1 MAKPG
6 NKPNATVVK
15 ANPRQTFKLAPSD
28 MTFLFE
34 DCKRCF
40 YNKVALGV
48 PRPSLPFPGLFT
60 RLDKLEKGFYAQMRT
75 TDVDQSLPP
84 GSFSIGEHWV
94 QSKMHR
100 TPSQKACFFI
110 RGVFD
115 VAIEFDDGTF
125 GISDYKTSSPKSEYM
140 PLYSRQLHAYSLA
153 LEYPEQGRLHLAPI
167 STLGIL
173 AIDPVEM
180 IELNGGGAFRL
191 ETTWIEVVKDYQAFR
206 AFLSEVFTVLESGTA
221 PAPDP
226 KYRICEYLEVA
237 RREGL

>member
-15 ANPRQTFKLAPSD
+15 ANPRQVFKLAPSD

-94 QSKMHR
+94 QSKTHR

-125 GISDYKTSSPKSEYM
+125 GISDYKTTSPKDDHV
-140 PLYSRQLHAYSLA
+140 PLYGRQLHSYAFA
-153 LEYPEQGRLHLAPI
+153 LEYPEQGKLHLAPI
-167 STLGIL
+167 SKLGLL

-180 IELNGGGAFRL
+180 IKFNGGGAFRL
-191 ETTWIEVVKDYQAFR
+191 ETTWIEVAKDYKAFK

-226 KYRICEYLEVA
+226 KCRICEYLEVA